1 MASSYL
7 ITTHGSSS
15 RRPLGEKQDDTDGR
29 PDGDQ
34 RGEDPEQK
42 RGLAD
47 RQPRQL
53 LAREEEPSAAGRPPV
68 RGELDDLAGDRRGG
82 IVGRTPVGV
91 DENDP
96 PVAPLVAHVDT
107 VPRFRAGLTSATT
120 RLRRAGLVGA
130 VGLLGVMVGALVGGP
145 SQASGAARSTVLLSH
160 GDTARVADVPVG
172 CLVVRRGV
180 PPATMLDCR
189 RAGPLAGTY
198 GVLLGRW
205 NVRVVR
211 FRSAREAQV
220 VFTATHGGRSVC
232 CTGSRP

>member
-1 MASSYL
+1 MRSR
-7 ITTHGSSS
+7 TTPTAAQTATSAARTQSRNAGSPTGSHDSSS
-15 RRPLGEKQDDTDGR
+15 RVRKNRRRP
-29 PDGDQ
+29 
-34 RGEDPEQK
+34 
-42 RGLAD
+42 
-47 RQPRQL
+47 
-53 LAREEEPSAAGRPPV
+53 AAAV
-68 RGELDDLAGDRRGG
+68 RGELDDLAGDRRERDRRSDARRRRRERSA
-82 IVGRTPVGV
+82 GRAARRSCRHRT
-91 DENDP
+91 
-96 PVAPLVAHVDT
+96 AL
-107 VPRFRAGLTSATT
+107 S
-120 RLRRAGLVGA
+120 RRANVGNHTIA
-130 VGLLGVMVGALVGGP
+130 PRRPRRGGRPARVMVGALVGGP